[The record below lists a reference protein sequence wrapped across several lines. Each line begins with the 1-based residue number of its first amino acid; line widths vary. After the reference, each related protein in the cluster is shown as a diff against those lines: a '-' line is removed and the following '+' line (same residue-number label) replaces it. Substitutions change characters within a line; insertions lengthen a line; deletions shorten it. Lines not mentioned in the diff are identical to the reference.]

1 MNKFKI
7 LLMYSGAI
15 DLASSDTGERIE
27 GVSMEC
33 YFFGESGEQLEPH
46 VVVDGISGTRRIK
59 SFLAADKINKVK
71 YVPGIYDGT
80 FELTV
85 GSNGKPTLKLVD
97 VDYIAKA
104 EITMKNTVASP
115 SGAGK

>member
-15 DLASSDTGERIE
+15 DMASSDSGERIE

-33 YFFGESGEQLEPH
+33 YFFGENGEQLEPK
-46 VVVDGISGTRRIK
+46 VVADGVSGTRRIK
-59 SFLAADKINKVK
+59 SFLSLDKIHKVK

-97 VDYIAKA
+97 VDYIGKA